1 MHLTTNMVGSSKVG
15 NGNKRNEATKT
26 RREKEMKLLET
37 YKTIFRIFIET
48 FVAALFI
55 ILGIALFVLPF
66 AITGVLIDNDL
77 PMLLAPFVCA
87 FMFFM
92 LLGLVD
98 HFEIFWESNKEE

>member
-1 MHLTTNMVGSSKVG
+1 MDGSSKAG
-15 NGNKRNEATKT
+15 NGNKRSDAKINKATKT

-98 HFEIFWESNKEE
+98 HYGIFWESNKEE